1 MPFATQRQRAPAEQ
15 PGVLAILSRW
25 RSSVQIR
32 SGVLSTCRPD
42 PAPRRSGSVGVDL
55 PEQRCARSG
64 LRNGPVGAVA
74 QCRGNRFKP
83 GQVRVRVPLASLRR
97 KDQWLIR
104 LVVRTP
110 GFHPGN
116 GSSILPWVAF
126 NTQHRSPTGR
136 GTWFRSRRLRVR
148 ISPVL
153 LTAIQITRRLGIW

>member
-1 MPFATQRQRAPAEQ
+1 MKCEFESHRCHSLFTCPCRA
-15 PGVLAILSRW
+15 
-25 RSSVQIR
+25 
-32 SGVLSTCRPD
+32 
-42 PAPRRSGSVGVDL
+42 
-55 PEQRCARSG
+55 ARSARHPVTMEIVG
-64 LRNGPVGAVA
+64 SNPIGGAFLRRGARTFGAVA

-116 GSSILPWVAF
+116 GSSILPWV
-126 NTQHRSPTGR
+126 NRDTQHRSPTGR
-136 GTWFRSRRLRVR
+136 GVWFRSRRLRVR

-153 LTAIQITRRLGIW
+153 FELIVDCRELIETAIAIESEEAGFAPHGGL